1 MRSLIFEP
9 FSGAAGD
16 MILASLIGLGADRKK
31 IKEVV
36 ESAVDV
42 SIDIGSVNKRG
53 ILATDVQVHVA
64 HETHHRYYH
73 EIVDLVKDAGLPGM
87 VEESTLGVF
96 SLMAEAESKVHGVDL
111 DELHFHEVGQNDAL
125 ADVIGSCLAIHDIA
139 PDSILSTSVNTG
151 GGSIKAA
158 HGTMAVPAPA
168 TLEILRQSGLSFY
181 GAGNRELLTPT
192 GAALLAY
199 FARSVEGVPRGRA
212 VSVAYGAGDA
222 DTENPNVLRAMLM
235 DVQGTLS
242 RDHIE
247 ILETNVDDV
256 TSEVL
261 GNLFDRLLLAGA
273 KDLTIVPATMKKGR
287 PGHIIKVIT
296 KPQDSDNVARVL
308 MKETGTLGVRV
319 IPVKHRYI
327 TDRRME
333 KVTLSI
339 GSGSFDVPI
348 KIAYDRTGEI
358 LNMSAEYD
366 DCTRISEKV
375 KLPLKEVMRRAENE
389 AWERFG

>member
-16 MILASLIGLGADRKK
+16 MILASLIGLGADREK

-42 SIDIGSVNKRG
+42 SVDIGSVNKRG

-111 DELHFHEVGQNDAL
+111 DELHFHEVGQNNAL

-158 HGTMAVPAPA
+158 HGTMAV
-168 TLEILRQSGLSFY
+168 LLR
-181 GAGNRELLTPT
+181 RP
-192 GAALLAY
+192 
-199 FARSVEGVPRGRA
+199 
-212 VSVAYGAGDA
+212 
-222 DTENPNVLRAMLM
+222 LR
-235 DVQGTLS
+235 
-242 RDHIE
+242 
-247 ILETNVDDV
+247 
-256 TSEVL
+256 
-261 GNLFDRLLLAGA
+261 
-273 KDLTIVPATMKKGR
+273 
-287 PGHIIKVIT
+287 
-296 KPQDSDNVARVL
+296 
-308 MKETGTLGVRV
+308 
-319 IPVKHRYI
+319 Y
-327 TDRRME
+327 
-333 KVTLSI
+333 
-339 GSGSFDVPI
+339 
-348 KIAYDRTGEI
+348 
-358 LNMSAEYD
+358 
-366 DCTRISEKV
+366 
-375 KLPLKEVMRRAENE
+375 
-389 AWERFG
+389 